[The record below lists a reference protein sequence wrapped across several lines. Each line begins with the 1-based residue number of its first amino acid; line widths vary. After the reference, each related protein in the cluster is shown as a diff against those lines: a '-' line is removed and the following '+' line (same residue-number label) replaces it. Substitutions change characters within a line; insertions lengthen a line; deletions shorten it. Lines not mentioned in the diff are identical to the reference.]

1 MGGDECGGGGRVV
14 THHDR
19 GHEAAA
25 GRGDGGALA
34 GVGPPRPSS
43 RAGGGA
49 RSESQSIRG
58 RGVIEA
64 PIGGDSVPR
73 RGRSRRSSR
82 QAPKPERGVL
92 VVRSDGC
99 VMS

>member
-34 GVGPPRPSS
+34 GVGPSRPSS
-43 RAGGGA
+43 RAGGGG
-49 RSESQSIRG
+49 SLGESVHQG
-58 RGVIEA
+58 
-64 PIGGDSVPR
+64 PR
-73 RGRSRRSSR
+73 C
-82 QAPKPERGVL
+82 
-92 VVRSDGC
+92 D
-99 VMS
+99 

>member
-1 MGGDECGGGGRVV
+1 VAGESSRTTTAATRPQREGATVV
-14 THHDR
+14 PSQVLVPRDPHQ
-19 GHEAAA
+19 
-25 GRGDGGALA
+25 GRGGE
-34 GVGPPRPSS
+34 
-43 RAGGGA
+43 GA